1 MLRREKRSGGQRAS
15 NTVVEEKTDQ
25 VDDTAEAAAVV
36 TIGGETEVEEAD
48 STEIYLDVA
57 ISNLVDLIENLIKT
71 NSRLVY
77 QIAEADTEFRLFGA
91 NVQMAL
97 VSKIVREIAQ
107 EMDKEDDKTDLVLS
121 FSIKLEKVMSMNEDL
136 LKKIEY

>member
-1 MLRREKRSGGQRAS
+1 M
-15 NTVVEEKTDQ
+15 
-25 VDDTAEAAAVV
+25 DDTAAAVV
-36 TIGGETEVEEAD
+36 SIGGETEVEAAD
-48 STEIYLDVA
+48 STEIYLDIA

-97 VSKIVREIAQ
+97 VNKIVREIAQ

-136 LKKIEY
+136 LKKIEYHIS